1 MIPILYNEA
10 ERMFRSGGIGSL
22 ADIVSCTVTEE
33 RNGVYEAEFVYP
45 ITGRHYEDL
54 QERRIIIATHDDTQ
68 TVQPFE
74 IYARSAPING
84 LVTFYAHHISYKLS
98 NAVVMPFTAVSCADA
113 MAKIDAN
120 IVNENSFTF
129 WTDKAV
135 NGDFVL
141 SQPKTVRPVL
151 GGEEGSLLD
160 IYGKGDYEFDFFQ
173 VKLHTNRGIHTD
185 VEIRY
190 GKNLSDIK
198 HDTDLSSTYNAI
210 VPYWV
215 NQETGAVLT
224 LPEGYLI
231 RPDADFYET
240 DLTDEGLDILRD
252 ENGAPIQ
259 VRTAPVVAIPFP
271 MNDYFETQP
280 TENEMRTL
288 AQGLLD
294 SSDSWAPHETIKVDF
309 VQLWQTEE
317 YEQYAP
323 LQRVRL
329 CDTVRVYYPELGVVA
344 DQEKVVKTVYNTLLD
359 RYDEIELN
367 QLPTTLA
374 QLTTNQIHAETSGT
388 VTPESVRNQI
398 NLAIA
403 LIRGGLG
410 GYIAIP
416 ADIDGLS
423 DSVLILDQP
432 STSTAV
438 NVLRL
443 NQNGLSHSGNGVNG
457 TYSTIINMSG
467 EVMSINGANMV
478 KLGAGAL
485 SVLLNNGIINQLVAM
500 TINTEAVSGFK
511 ATNAF
516 VLADAAGVL
525 GYRYSGSAG
534 NGSYGVPHY
543 FVGDVHITGNLTV
556 TGTINGN

>member
-1 MIPILYNEA
+1 MIPILYAEA
-10 ERMFRSGGIGSL
+10 ERVFQSGGIGSL
-22 ADIVSCTVTEE
+22 ADIVSCIVTEA
-33 RNGVYEAEFVYP
+33 RNDVYECEFVYP
-45 ITGRHYEDL
+45 VTGRHYSDI
-54 QERRIIIATHDDTQ
+54 QERRIILATHDDTQ

-98 NAVVMPFTAVSCADA
+98 NTVVMPFTATSCADA
-113 MAKIDAN
+113 MSKIDSN

-129 WTDKAV
+129 WTDKSV
-135 NGDFVL
+135 NGSYVL
-141 SQPKTVRPVL
+141 TEPKLVRPVL

-160 IYGKGDYEFDFFQ
+160 VYGKGDYEFDFFQ

-190 GKNLSDIK
+190 GKNLSDIE
-198 HDTDLSSTYNAI
+198 HNTDLSSTYNAI

-215 NQETGAVLT
+215 NQDTGAVMT

-231 RPDADFYET
+231 RPDADYYDA

-252 ENGAPIQ
+252 ENGNPIQ

-280 TENEMRTL
+280 TENELRTL

-294 SSDSWAPHETIKVDF
+294 SSDSWIPHETIKVDF

-329 CDTVRVYYPELGVVA
+329 CDTVRVYYPELGVIA
-344 DQEKVVKTVYNTLLD
+344 DQEKVVKTVYNVLLD

-367 QLPTTLA
+367 QLPTTLS
-374 QLTTNQIHAETSGT
+374 QLTTNQIQAETSGT

-398 NLAIA
+398 NLAVS

-416 ADIDGLS
+416 ANIDGLS
-423 DSVLILDQP
+423 ESILVLDQP
-432 STSTAV
+432 NTSTAV
-438 NVLRL
+438 NVLKL
-443 NQNGLSHSGNGVNG
+443 DKNGLSYSGTGASG
-457 TYSTIINMSG
+457 TFSRIISMSG

-485 SVLLNNGIINQLVAM
+485 SVLLNNSIISQLVAM
-500 TINTEAVSGFK
+500 TINNESVAGFK

-516 VLADAAGVL
+516 VLANGAGVL

-534 NGSYGVPHY
+534 NGSYAVPHY
-543 FVGDVHITGNLTV
+543 FNGDVTINGNLTV